1 MKITAFH
8 GTQNKFNK
16 FELNSQLSN
25 NTYGGTIDNGLG
37 IFFTDNLTMA
47 KWFGQAIKYSSD
59 DDGYINTDTQAYLI
73 TAELT
78 LNKSLEFKN
87 ENEKFDDSYQQYFE
101 FIEKIGGVDICRE
114 KLLSAGY
121 DSIIIYNADTNY
133 YADGTYDAYVIF
145 NIENIKIISNK
156 LIINDFK
163 EINMFDVNKFKV
175 ETEKTYN
182 EYGKVNGI
190 TYIINGI
197 IICKVRKYYE
207 YFCSPGSILR
217 DVQKIANETIWDLDN
232 IKKLTNIESEK
243 PYSYWFK
250 SIYPNTNYSEFTGRI
265 ISLKEIK
272 DTIIDFVLKNT
283 NKNLNQQANTN
294 GELYTT
300 ETYSP
305 ESKIDYKPTINSVPL
320 SY

>member
-8 GTQNKFNK
+8 GTKNKFNK
-16 FELNSQLSN
+16 FELKSNISN

-37 IFFTDNLTMA
+37 IFFTDNEIMA
-47 KWFGQAIKYSSD
+47 KWFGQAIEYSSD
-59 DDGYINTDTQAYLI
+59 DDGYVNTDTQAYLI
-73 TAELT
+73 TAELI
-78 LNKSLEFKN
+78 LNKPLEFKN

-101 FIEKIGGVDICRE
+101 FIEKIGGAEICRE

-133 YADGTYDAYVIF
+133 YGDGTYDAYVILKL
-145 NIENIKIISNK
+145 ENIKIISN
-156 LIINDFK
+156 
-163 EINMFDVNKFKV
+163 
-175 ETEKTYN
+175 
-182 EYGKVNGI
+182 
-190 TYIINGI
+190 
-197 IICKVRKYYE
+197 
-207 YFCSPGSILR
+207 
-217 DVQKIANETIWDLDN
+217 
-232 IKKLTNIESEK
+232 IE
-243 PYSYWFK
+243 
-250 SIYPNTNYSEFTGRI
+250 
-265 ISLKEIK
+265 L
-272 DTIIDFVLKNT
+272 NT